1 MEKHN
6 ILNSKRKKAAAILC
20 IVLAA
25 VVAGVVV
32 MCSINSGKKIEF
44 TAVKEGDIPREIE
57 AQVLP
62 EYRNLERAL
71 ACSIDDKVYVVV
83 TRGEKTTS
91 GYSVNIKKMTMND
104 NRLEVYAA
112 YSDPEEGKA
121 VSQVLTYPY
130 AVAVTDLETLPESIE
145 LRIMY

>member
-6 ILNSKRKKAAAILC
+6 ILNSKRKKAAAVICIILA
-20 IVLAA
+20 AA
-25 VVAGVVV
+25 VVGVVV
-32 MCSINSGKKIEF
+32 MCVVNSGKKIDF
-44 TAVKEGDIPREIE
+44 TAVKDGDIPREIE
-57 AQVLP
+57 TQVLP

-71 ACSIDDKVYVVV
+71 ACSVDDKIYVVV

-91 GYSVNIKKMTMND
+91 GYSVDIKKMNMND
-104 NRLEVYAA
+104 NTLEVYAA

-130 AVAVTDLETLPESIE
+130 AVAVTNLEALPESIE

>member
-6 ILNSKRKKAAAILC
+6 ILNSKRKKAAAVICIILA
-20 IVLAA
+20 AA
-25 VVAGVVV
+25 VVGVVV
-32 MCSINSGKKIEF
+32 MCVVNSGKKIDF
-44 TAVKEGDIPREIE
+44 TAVKDGDIPREIE
-57 AQVLP
+57 TQVLP

-71 ACSIDDKVYVVV
+71 ACSVDDKIYVVV

-91 GYSVNIKKMTMND
+91 GYSVDIKKMNMND
-104 NRLEVYAA
+104 NKLEVYAA

-130 AVAVTDLETLPESIE
+130 AVAVTNLEALPESIE